1 MIERPP
7 PHVEQAL
14 ARSVAAFL
22 RSAPNQQIPAR
33 LRRFKGIRPKGLG
46 QHRAELVG
54 VLEDVVLRRQILEW
68 LDGRNPLARSDA
80 DLLRLAV
87 ERPEGWSDALGAGS
101 KPKGSQGDGTKVTRL
116 EAAVEREQGRSR
128 RAKDEAIRAKDE
140 AIRAKEEARRAKEE
154 ARRTVSEERSKAGEL
169 SKEVARLEGELTAA
183 ERKVKE
189 TAAEAS
195 RAGRARERAERRA
208 RTSVAKA
215 EAERDASVREMRTA
229 RRDASA
235 ALARV
240 ERLEAELEASRN
252 GAPKAKKKTVRAG
265 KPKAPARRRP
275 LPVPK
280 GRFEDDPE
288 TLREW
293 LGVPGVLLL
302 VDGYNVTKA
311 EGGFGE
317 LSLELQR
324 DRLVEGVSALSLKTK
339 VGATIVFDGS
349 TVPPGI
355 ASPRKRRIKVVYS
368 KDETADDHIVALLEK
383 LPPDPVVLT
392 TNDKELQARAE
403 ALGAT
408 AGTSGQLL
416 ALLR

>member
-1 MIERPP
+1 MTERPP
-7 PHVEQAL
+7 AHVEQAL

-22 RSAPNQQIPAR
+22 RSAPNQQIPAQ

-54 VLEDVVLRRQILEW
+54 VLEDEVLRRQILEW
-68 LDGRNPLARSDA
+68 LDGRTPLSRSDA

-87 ERPEGWSDALGAGS
+87 ERPEGWSEALGAGS
-101 KPKGSQGDGTKVTRL
+101 RPKGSEGNGSKVARL
-116 EAAVEREQGRSR
+116 EASVEREQERAR
-128 RAKDEAIRAKDE
+128 RAKAEAA
-140 AIRAKEEARRAKEE
+140 RAKEEARRIKER
-154 ARRTVSEERSKAGEL
+154 AHRTVSEERSRAGKL
-169 SKEVARLEGELTAA
+169 SKEVVRLGGELTAA
-183 ERKVKE
+183 KRASKE
-189 TAAEAS
+189 AATEAS
-195 RAGRARERAERRA
+195 RAERARERAERRE

-215 EAERDASVREMRTA
+215 QAERDVSVRELRSA
-229 RRDASA
+229 RRDAGA
-235 ALARV
+235 AVAQV
-240 ERLEAELEASRN
+240 ERLEAELQASRN
-252 GAPKAKKKTVRAG
+252 GAPKAREKPARA
-265 KPKAPARRRP
+265 KPKAPVRRTP

-280 GRFEDDPE
+280 GRFEDDAE

-293 LGVPGVLLL
+293 LGAPGVVLLI
-302 VDGYNVTKA
+302 DGYNVTKA

-324 DRLVEGVSALSLKTK
+324 DRLVEGVSALQLKTK

-355 ASPRKRRIKVVYS
+355 GRPRKQRVKVLYS

-383 LPPDPVVLT
+383 LPPTPVVLA
-392 TNDKELQARAE
+392 TNDKELQGRAG

-408 AGTSGQLL
+408 AATSGQLL